1 MRIIPQL
8 AGNMSAVTS
17 AWRLRFAA
25 SSELSLMLGEKA
37 CEPASGKI
45 TEI

>member
-1 MRIIPQL
+1 MQIIPQL
-8 AGNMSAVTS
+8 VGNMSAVTS
-17 AWRLRFAA
+17 TRGLRFTA

-37 CEPASGKI
+37 CEQASGKI